1 MQLIDIV
8 QLSVFIFSA
17 LILFILIISYASYR
31 IRTVIKKNASGKDKT
46 EPLTVSEVKKSDL
59 EDFGF
64 EERENQKLL
73 QKKRMEKFQVFNP
86 ALSKTDTIKS
96 QSSKID
102 HLKFV
107 TPKKHFPRIIII
119 DSVQ

>member
-17 LILFILIISYASYR
+17 LILFILVISYTSYR
-31 IRTVIKKNASGKDKT
+31 IRTVT
-46 EPLTVSEVKKSDL
+46 KKSTLEKVESEPIATPELKKPGL

-64 EERENQKLL
+64 EERENQKLI

-86 ALSKTDTIKS
+86 ALSKTHPIKS

-102 HLKFV
+102 HAKV
-107 TPKKHFPRIIII
+107 ITPQKHYPRIITI
-119 DSVQ
+119 DPVQ